1 MPYTNIQDLE
11 KEIIELWRDGN
22 GEFGTIADLTRYIIN
37 EYGDFDRREDSLRRS
52 VSLIINKSKPD
63 KELLEQNVNLAKKN
77 QLLQDKNRIER
88 KAFREDAR
96 IENAV
101 AAIGSELVSLN
112 KKYADKLLQKINISQ
127 LTSDDTLEGI
137 GVIHVTDTHFNEKI
151 DLPHN
156 QYNFNIA
163 AKRLKKLTQ
172 ESIDYFK
179 YKKVKRVVIAYTG
192 DLLNSDRRL
201 DEILNAE
208 TNRAK
213 AAALAAH
220 IIRQQI
226 LHVRNA
232 GFEVDIISVLG
243 NESRVKQEMTFSN
256 EAFSDNYDFTI
267 MAQVRDVLTFSGING
282 IKFLSIDKMESVVN
296 LGDYNV
302 LFSHG
307 INLLNSKQKDIQSI
321 IGRYSQQGVKVDYI
335 IYGHG
340 HAFRGTDQSCQ
351 SSSLCGA
358 NTYSDHALGLSGRAS
373 GTCHVFRE
381 KEHSMQYIDLQD
393 ANNNGYEIVSQ
404 LEAYNIKSELK
415 IRQQTAIL
423 SVVI

>member
-1 MPYTNIQDLE
+1 MPYQKLE
-11 KEIIELWRDGN
+11 DVKGEVLKLWESGKYS
-22 GEFGTIADLTRYIIN
+22 TIADLTREVIRQ
-37 EYGDFDRREDSLRRS
+37 YGDFGREQDSLRRS
-52 VSLIINKSKPD
+52 ISNILKADEPD
-63 KELLEQNVNLAKKN
+63 KELLSENVRLAKDK
-77 QLLQDKNRIER
+77 QRLQDVQRIER

-96 IENAV
+96 VENAV
-101 AAIGSELVSLN
+101 SGIGKQLVELN
-112 KKYADKLLQKINISQ
+112 RRYANQLAQSININPLVDSDKLEGVGVLQ
-127 LTSDDTLEGI
+127 
-137 GVIHVTDTHFNEKI
+137 VTDTHFNEKI

-156 QYNFNIA
+156 QYNFRIA

-172 ESIDYFK
+172 EAIDYFK
-179 YKKVKRVVIAYTG
+179 YKKVKRVLIAYTG

-201 DEILNAE
+201 DEILNQE

-213 AAALAAH
+213 AATLSAH
-220 IIRQQI
+220 LIRQQI
-226 LHVRNA
+226 LHIRNA

-381 KEHSMQYIDLQD
+381 KEHYMQYIDLQD
-393 ANNNGYEIVSQ
+393 ANNEGYEIVSQ